1 MLLKTF
7 FASKKYRRK
16 AWGLTVLLL
25 IFLGAN
31 LYINLQLSYF
41 AQYIGDF
48 WKQGPLTHAKLLE
61 LITLVAWVRFGYV
74 LNDPLDEFFGRHFG
88 LHWRRAVSED
98 LMQRWSEQGNRV
110 SEHRASQLIQHAVY
124 ECTIFLEQLGFQILR
139 SLILLC
145 FYVPQLWV
153 LSPLLKIRSPWV
165 ADIPGVLA
173 VMIVVSALVGG
184 GISFWIGRPLIEMG
198 KHNQEMEASLRTKLE
213 PFEQGSES
221 VSPKISEPFFQKVYA
236 SYSRMWLRGIPFKAW
251 NSFYWHAMLLLPVYV
266 VGGWYVDGIVRFGVM
281 MRIFFLFNEAS
292 MNFSVITNNWG
303 RILDF
308 LATYRRLKAFSDAL
322 DSKK

>member
-1 MLLKTF
+1 MLFKTF

-16 AWGLTVLLL
+16 AWGLSFLLL
-25 IFLGAN
+25 IFLGVN

-41 AQYIGDF
+41 AQDLGDF

-61 LITLVAWVRFGYV
+61 LITLVAWIRFGYF

-88 LHWRRAVSED
+88 LLWRRAVSED
-98 LMQRWSEQGNRV
+98 LMQRWIVQDSRV
-110 SEHRASQLIQHAVY
+110 SHHRASQLIQHAVY
-124 ECTIFLEQLGFQILR
+124 ECTVFLEQLGFQILR
-139 SLILLC
+139 SLVLLG
-145 FYVPQLWV
+145 FYLPQLWV

-173 VMIVVSALVGG
+173 VMIVVSALIGG
-184 GISFWIGRPLIEMG
+184 SISFWIGRPLIEMG
-198 KHNQEMEASLRTKLE
+198 KHNQETEASLRTNLE
-213 PFEQGSES
+213 SFEQGGEAASSEF
-221 VSPKISEPFFQKVYA
+221 PQPLFEGVYV
-236 SYSRMWLRGIPFKAW
+236 SYSRMWLRAIPFKAW
-251 NSFYWHAMLLLPVYV
+251 NSFYWHATLLLPIYV

-292 MNFSVITNNWG
+292 MNFSTITNNWG

-322 DSKK
+322 DSKE